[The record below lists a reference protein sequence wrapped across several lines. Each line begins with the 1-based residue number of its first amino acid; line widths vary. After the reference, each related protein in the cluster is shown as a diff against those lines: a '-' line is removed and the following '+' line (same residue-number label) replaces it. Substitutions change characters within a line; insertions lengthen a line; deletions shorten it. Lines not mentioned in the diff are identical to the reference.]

1 MVGDLK
7 LLNSGKVREIYE
19 LNDELLLIV
28 TSDRISAFDVI
39 MDQIIPEKGKVLN
52 NISAYWFEKTGS
64 IIPNACVG
72 VLNADLAKQYN
83 IDTNEDLFQRS
94 TIMKRAEPL
103 KVECIVRGY
112 ITGSG
117 WKEYQAKGSVSG
129 IELESGLQNSSKLPT
144 ALYTPSTKADIGEH
158 DEAISYEQ
166 TIDIIGEQHANTLK
180 LRSIALY
187 EYAAQ
192 LALQKGIIIADTKF
206 EFGLIDG
213 EPVLIDEVLTPD
225 SSRFWPADKYQ
236 EGKEQESFD
245 KQILRNW
252 LEGTDWNKEA
262 PPPTVPDEIIELTS
276 KKYIDMFNLMSKD

>member
-1 MVGDLK
+1 MVSDLK

-72 VLNADLAKQYN
+72 VLNADLAKQYK
-83 IDTNEDLFQRS
+83 IDANEDLFQRS

-187 EYAAQ
+187 DYAAQ

-236 EGKEQESFD
+236 EGQEQESFD

-262 PPPTVPDEIIELTS
+262 PPPTVPDEIIQLTS
-276 KKYIDMFNLMSKD
+276 KKYVDIFNLMSKD

>member
-187 EYAAQ
+187 DYAAQ

-262 PPPTVPDEIIELTS
+262 PPPTVPDEIIQLTS

>member
-28 TSDRISAFDVI
+28 TSDRISAFDII
-39 MDQIIPEKGKVLN
+39 MDQYIPEKGKVLN
-52 NISAYWFEKTGS
+52 NISAYWFNKTGQ
-64 IIPNACVG
+64 IIPNAYIG
-72 VLNADLAKQYN
+72 TLNADLAKQYN

-94 TIMKRAEPL
+94 TIMKRAKPL

-117 WKEYQAKGSVSG
+117 WKEYQVKGSLSD
-129 IELESGLQNSSKLPT
+129 IPLESGLKNSSKLP
-144 ALYTPSTKADIGEH
+144 APLYTPSTKADIGEH

-166 TIDIIGEQHANTLK
+166 TIDIIGEQHANTIK
-180 LRSIALY
+180 TRSLALY

-225 SSRFWPADKYQ
+225 SSRFWPTNQYQ
-236 EGKEQESFD
+236 AGKEQESFD

-252 LEGTDWNKEA
+252 LEGTDWNKEY
-262 PPPTVPDEIIELTS
+262 PPPVVPADIIDLTS
-276 KKYIDMFNLMSKD
+276 KKYVDIFNLLSKD

>member
-236 EGKEQESFD
+236 EGHEQESFD

>member
-52 NISAYWFEKTGS
+52 NLSAYWFEKTGS

-83 IDTNEDLFQRS
+83 IDANEDLFQRS

-103 KVECIVRGY
+103 KVECTVRGY

-166 TIDIIGEQHANTLK
+166 TIDIIGEQYANTLK

-187 EYAAQ
+187 DYAAQ

-236 EGKEQESFD
+236 EGQEQESFD

-252 LEGTDWNKEA
+252 LEGTNWNKEA
-262 PPPTVPDEIIELTS
+262 PPPTVPDEIIQLTS
-276 KKYIDMFNLMSKD
+276 KKYVDIFNLMSKD

>member
-1 MVGDLK
+1 MVSDLK

-72 VLNADLAKQYN
+72 VLNADLAKQYK
-83 IDTNEDLFQRS
+83 IDANEDLFQRS

-117 WKEYQAKGSVSG
+117 WKEYQTKGSVSG

-187 EYAAQ
+187 DYAAQ

-236 EGKEQESFD
+236 EGQEQESFD

-262 PPPTVPDEIIELTS
+262 PPPTVPDEIIQLTS
-276 KKYIDMFNLMSKD
+276 KKYVDIFNLMSKD

>member
-28 TSDRISAFDVI
+28 TSNRISAFDII
-39 MDQIIPEKGKVLN
+39 MDQHIPEKGKVLN
-52 NISAYWFEKTGS
+52 NISAYWFNKTGQ
-64 IIPNACVG
+64 IIPNAFIG
-72 VLNADLAKQYN
+72 VLDADLAKEYN

-129 IELESGLQNSSKLPT
+129 INLESGLQNSSKLPT

-180 LRSIALY
+180 TRSLALY

-192 LALQKGIIIADTKF
+192 LAAQKGIIIADTKF
-206 EFGLIDG
+206 EFGLFDG

-225 SSRFWPADKYQ
+225 SSRFWPANQYQ
-236 EGKEQESFD
+236 AGQEQESFD

-252 LEGTDWNKEA
+252 LEGTDWNKES
-262 PPPTVPDEIIELTS
+262 PPPTIPDEIIKLTS
-276 KKYIDMFNLMSKD
+276 KKYVDIFNLLSKD

>member
-1 MVGDLK
+1 MAERVFWPKSASLK
-7 LLNSGKVREIYE
+7 LSPNS
-19 LNDELLLIV
+19 L
-28 TSDRISAFDVI
+28 RIA
-39 MDQIIPEKGKVLN
+39 
-52 NISAYWFEKTGS
+52 
-64 IIPNACVG
+64 
-72 VLNADLAKQYN
+72 
-83 IDTNEDLFQRS
+83 
-94 TIMKRAEPL
+94 
-103 KVECIVRGY
+103 
-112 ITGSG
+112 
-117 WKEYQAKGSVSG
+117 
-129 IELESGLQNSSKLPT
+129 
-144 ALYTPSTKADIGEH
+144 STKADIGEH

-236 EGKEQESFD
+236 EGHEQESFD

-262 PPPTVPDEIIELTS
+262 PPPTVPDEIIQLTS
-276 KKYIDMFNLMSKD
+276 KKYIDIYNLMSKD

>member
-52 NISAYWFEKTGS
+52 NLSAYWFEKTGS

-83 IDTNEDLFQRS
+83 IDANEDLFQRS

-166 TIDIIGEQHANTLK
+166 TIDIIGEQYANTLK

-187 EYAAQ
+187 DYAAQ

-236 EGKEQESFD
+236 EGQEQESFD

-262 PPPTVPDEIIELTS
+262 PPPTVPDEIIQLTS
-276 KKYIDMFNLMSKD
+276 KKYVDIFNLMSKD

>member
-39 MDQIIPEKGKVLN
+39 MDQYIPEKGKVLN
-52 NISAYWFEKTGS
+52 NISAYWFNKTGQ
-64 IIPNACVG
+64 IIPNAYIG
-72 VLNADLAKQYN
+72 SLNADLAKQYN

-94 TIMKRAEPL
+94 TIMKRAQPL

-117 WKEYQAKGSVSG
+117 WKEYQVKGSVSG
-129 IELESGLQNSSKLPT
+129 IPLELGLKNSSKLPEP
-144 ALYTPSTKADIGEH
+144 LYTPSTKADIGEH

-166 TIDIIGEQHANTLK
+166 TIDIIGEQHANTIK
-180 LRSIALY
+180 TRSLALY

-192 LALQKGIIIADTKF
+192 LALKKGIIIADTKF

-225 SSRFWPADKYQ
+225 SSRFWPTNQYQ
-236 EGKEQESFD
+236 AGKEQESFD

-252 LEGTDWNKEA
+252 LEGTDWNKES
-262 PPPTVPDEIIELTS
+262 PPPVVPADIIDLTS
-276 KKYIDMFNLMSKD
+276 KKYVDIFNLLSKD

>member
-1 MVGDLK
+1 MVSDLK

-52 NISAYWFEKTGS
+52 NLSAYWFEKTGS

-72 VLNADLAKQYN
+72 VLNADLAKQYK
-83 IDTNEDLFQRS
+83 IDANEDLFQRS

-187 EYAAQ
+187 DYAAQ

-236 EGKEQESFD
+236 EGQEQESFD

-262 PPPTVPDEIIELTS
+262 PPPTVPDEIIQLTS
-276 KKYIDMFNLMSKD
+276 KKYVDIFNLMSKD

>member
-52 NISAYWFEKTGS
+52 NLSAYWFEKTGS

-83 IDTNEDLFQRS
+83 IDANEDLFQRS

-166 TIDIIGEQHANTLK
+166 TIDIIGEQYANTLK

-187 EYAAQ
+187 DYAAQ

-236 EGKEQESFD
+236 EGQEQESFD

-252 LEGTDWNKEA
+252 LEGTNWNKEA
-262 PPPTVPDEIIELTS
+262 PPPTVPDEIIQLTS
-276 KKYIDMFNLMSKD
+276 KKYVDIFNLMSKD

>member
-39 MDQIIPEKGKVLN
+39 MDQYIPEKGKVLN
-52 NISAYWFEKTGS
+52 NISAYWFNKTGQ
-64 IIPNACVG
+64 IIPNAYIG
-72 VLNADLAKQYN
+72 SLNADLATQYN

-94 TIMKRAEPL
+94 TIMKRAQPL

-117 WKEYQAKGSVSG
+117 WKEYQVKGSVSG
-129 IELESGLQNSSKLPT
+129 IPLELGLKNSSKLPEP
-144 ALYTPSTKADIGEH
+144 LYTPSTKADIGEH

-166 TIDIIGEQHANTLK
+166 TIDIIGEQHANTIK
-180 LRSIALY
+180 TRSLALY

-225 SSRFWPADKYQ
+225 SSRFWPTNQYQ
-236 EGKEQESFD
+236 AGKEQESFD

-252 LEGTDWNKEA
+252 LEGTDWNKES
-262 PPPTVPDEIIELTS
+262 PPPVVPADIIDLTS
-276 KKYIDMFNLMSKD
+276 KKYVDIFNLLSKD

>member
-1 MVGDLK
+1 MVGNLQ

-19 LNDELLLIV
+19 LNDQLLLIV

-72 VLNADLAKQYN
+72 VLNEDLARQYN
-83 IDTNEDLFQRS
+83 IDASEDLFQRS

-129 IELESGLQNSSKLPT
+129 IELDSGLQNSSKLPE

-236 EGKEQESFD
+236 EGQEQESFD

-252 LEGTDWNKEA
+252 LEDTDWNKE
-262 PPPTVPDEIIELTS
+262 PPPPNVPEEIIQLTS
-276 KKYIDMFNLMSKD
+276 KKYIDIFNLLSKD

>member
-72 VLNADLAKQYN
+72 VLNADLAKQYK
-83 IDTNEDLFQRS
+83 IDANEDLFQRS

-187 EYAAQ
+187 DYAAQ

-236 EGKEQESFD
+236 EGQEQESFD

-262 PPPTVPDEIIELTS
+262 PPPTVPDEIIQLTS
-276 KKYIDMFNLMSKD
+276 KKYVDIFNLMSKD

>member
-1 MVGDLK
+1 MVGNLQ

-19 LNDELLLIV
+19 INDELLLIV

-39 MDQIIPEKGKVLN
+39 MDQVIPEKGKVLN

-64 IIPNACVG
+64 IIPNAFLG
-72 VLNADLAKQYN
+72 VLNEDLARQYN
-83 IDTNEDLFQRS
+83 IDANEDLFQRS

-129 IELESGLQNSSKLPT
+129 IELESGLQNSSKLPE

-236 EGKEQESFD
+236 EGQEQESFD

-252 LEGTDWNKEA
+252 LEGTDWNKE
-262 PPPTVPDEIIELTS
+262 PPPPNVPEDIIQFTS
-276 KKYIDMFNLMSKD
+276 KKYIDIFNLLSKD

>member
-187 EYAAQ
+187 DYAAQ

>member
-52 NISAYWFEKTGS
+52 NLSAYWFEKTGS

-72 VLNADLAKQYN
+72 VLNADLAKQYK
-83 IDTNEDLFQRS
+83 IDANEDLFQRS

-187 EYAAQ
+187 DYAAQ

-236 EGKEQESFD
+236 EGQEQESFD

-262 PPPTVPDEIIELTS
+262 PPPTVPDEIIQLTS
-276 KKYIDMFNLMSKD
+276 KKYVDIFNLMSKD

>member
-19 LNDELLLIV
+19 LNDDLLLIV

-72 VLNADLAKQYN
+72 VLNEDLATKYN

-94 TIMKRAEPL
+94 TVMKRAEPL

-129 IELESGLQNSSKLPT
+129 IELEAGLQNSSKLPT

-236 EGKEQESFD
+236 EGQEQESFD

-252 LEGTDWNKEA
+252 LEDTDWNKE
-262 PPPTVPDEIIELTS
+262 PPPPDVPEDIIQLTS
-276 KKYIDMFNLMSKD
+276 KKYIDIYNLLSKD

>member
-7 LLNSGKVREIYE
+7 LLNSGKVREISE
-19 LNDELLLIV
+19 LNDDLLLIV

-72 VLNADLAKQYN
+72 VLNEDLATKYN

-94 TIMKRAEPL
+94 TVMKRAEPL

-129 IELESGLQNSSKLPT
+129 IELEPGLQNSSKLPT

-236 EGKEQESFD
+236 EGQEQESFD

-252 LEGTDWNKEA
+252 LEDTDWNKE
-262 PPPTVPDEIIELTS
+262 PPPPDVPEDIIQLTS
-276 KKYIDMFNLMSKD
+276 KKYIDIYNLLSKD

>member
-52 NISAYWFEKTGS
+52 NLSAYWFEKTGS

-83 IDTNEDLFQRS
+83 IDANEDLFQRS

-187 EYAAQ
+187 DYAAQ

-236 EGKEQESFD
+236 EGQEQESFD

-252 LEGTDWNKEA
+252 LEGTNWNKEA
-262 PPPTVPDEIIELTS
+262 PPPTVPDEIIQLTS
-276 KKYIDMFNLMSKD
+276 KKYVDIFNLMSKD

>member
-39 MDQIIPEKGKVLN
+39 MDQYIPEKGKVLN
-52 NISAYWFEKTGS
+52 NISAYWFNKTGQ
-64 IIPNACVG
+64 IIPNAYIG
-72 VLNADLAKQYN
+72 SLNADLATQYN

-94 TIMKRAEPL
+94 TIMKRAQPL

-117 WKEYQAKGSVSG
+117 WKEYQVKGSVSG
-129 IELESGLQNSSKLPT
+129 IPLELGLKNSSKLPEP
-144 ALYTPSTKADIGEH
+144 LYTPSTKADIGEH

-166 TIDIIGEQHANTLK
+166 TIDIIGEQHANTIK
-180 LRSIALY
+180 TRSLALY

-192 LALQKGIIIADTKF
+192 LALKKGIIIADTKF

-225 SSRFWPADKYQ
+225 SSRFWPTNQYQ
-236 EGKEQESFD
+236 AGKEQESFD

-252 LEGTDWNKEA
+252 LEGTDWNKES
-262 PPPTVPDEIIELTS
+262 PPPVVPADIIDLTS
-276 KKYIDMFNLMSKD
+276 KKYVDIFNLLSKD